1 MGNRASRGRVDRS
14 FLGEIPRQLVSV
26 ALNETGGN
34 FQSRWHF
41 GGGPGPAEEWEI
53 FCFWSG
59 VGNVFLRA
67 RTKHPQVGLVSQS
80 HAIND

>member
-1 MGNRASRGRVDRS
+1 MGNRAPRDRVDRS

-34 FQSRWHF
+34 FQSRWQF
-41 GGGPGPAEEWEI
+41 GGSGPAEEREI

-59 VGNVFLRA
+59 IGNVFL
-67 RTKHPQVGLVSQS
+67 
-80 HAIND
+80 

>member
-41 GGGPGPAEEWEI
+41 GGARAGRGMGNLLLLEWGWE
-53 FCFWSG
+53 CFSASK
-59 VGNVFLRA
+59 N
-67 RTKHPQVGLVSQS
+67 
-80 HAIND
+80 